1 MTVLERAI
9 SFPTA
14 RTGGVLCCGCRR
26 FQIHQGSTVSPCFRG
41 VEMELVQSLGS
52 APPLSRLL
60 VQWDRD
66 CFQSVIEDLLCRL
79 SITHQHQPSHI
90 QQRPAAY
97 QAATRAIR
105 RWGGRIAADRFSV
118 EGRRRQG
125 SNEREAEAVSVL
137 CWHVQER

>member
-1 MTVLERAI
+1 MV
-9 SFPTA
+9 
-14 RTGGVLCCGCRR
+14 GVIFC
-26 FQIHQGSTVSPCFRG
+26 
-41 VEMELVQSLGS
+41 
-52 APPLSRLL
+52 RLL
-60 VQWDRD
+60 FVVD

-137 CWHVQER
+137 CWHVQDDDNCETTDT